1 MKKTRKNNGKKCSE
15 MESLIEV
22 EIFQH
27 FSKVYTYII
36 WNGKHLIGE
45 IAEDDIM
52 KLLDDKQ
59 VLAFYHHNKNN
70 FKVPFSSIEA
80 FVTKPKSND

>member
-1 MKKTRKNNGKKCSE
+1 

>member
-1 MKKTRKNNGKKCSE
+1 
-15 MESLIEV
+15 MEYLKV
-22 EIFQH
+22 EIFSH

-45 IAEDDIM
+45 IAEDDIV
-52 KLLDDKQ
+52 KLLDDEQ

-70 FKVPFSSIEA
+70 FKVPLSSINA
-80 FVTKPKSND
+80 LVTKPKTND